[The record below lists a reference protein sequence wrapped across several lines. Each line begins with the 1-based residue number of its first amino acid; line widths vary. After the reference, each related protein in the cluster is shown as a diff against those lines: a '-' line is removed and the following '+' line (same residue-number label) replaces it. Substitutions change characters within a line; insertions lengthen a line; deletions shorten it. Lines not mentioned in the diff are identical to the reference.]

1 MIGRGLLGPAGPRAA
16 ALAGR
21 VRRVRREVD
30 QVQLDAIRQDTPV
43 KMYRTVERLTVTA
56 PMPGLEPSDITV
68 EVTPDGRLIL
78 QGNVRAD
85 LKDAKEVLL
94 DEWRV
99 GGYRRELALP
109 NAVDGPLANVTYG
122 NGVVVVALPL
132 TGQTRAARLMLETI
146 GQARGE
152 RVGNSGHPVAP
163 RTSEEHRAAKAAEQA
178 AHGGSVRDH
187 G

>member
-1 MIGRGLLGPAGPRAA
+1 MHRDAA
-16 ALAGR
+16 
-21 VRRVRREVD
+21 D
-30 QVQLDAIRQDTPV
+30 QQETPV
-43 KMYRTVERLTVTA
+43 KMYRTPQRLTVSA
-56 PMPGLEPSDITV
+56 PMPGLEPSDIAV
-68 EVTPDGRLIL
+68 EVTSDGRLIL
-78 QGNVRAD
+78 VGQVRAD

-132 TGQTRAARLMLETI
+132 CDQTRPARLSLETI

-163 RTSEEHRAAKAAEQA
+163 RTGEEHRAARAAEQA
-178 AHGGSVRDH
+178 AQGERSPGADTPQPA
-187 G
+187 

>member
-1 MIGRGLLGPAGPRAA
+1 MPKTVERGRQTK
-16 ALAGR
+16 
-21 VRRVRREVD
+21 VHT
-30 QVQLDAIRQDTPV
+30 DATSQETPV
-43 KMYRTVERLTVTA
+43 KMYRTPQRLTVSA
-56 PMPGLEPSDITV
+56 PMPGLEPSDIAV
-68 EVTPDGRLIL
+68 EVTSEGHLIL
-78 QGNVRAD
+78 SGQVRAD

-99 GGYRRELALP
+99 GGYQREIVLP

-132 TGQTRAARLMLETI
+132 SDQTRPAQLTLDTI

-152 RVGNSGHPVAP
+152 RVGNSGHPVTP

-178 AHGGSVRDH
+178 AHGGAVPDRS
-187 G
+187 